1 MFEKLFKSFK
11 ECDKAVSK
19 HAKKTDKICSDFDK
33 MQEKVL
39 SQYLLTTDKK

>member
-11 ECDKAVSK
+11 KCDKAVNK
-19 HAKKTDKICSDFDK
+19 YAKKTDKICSDFDK